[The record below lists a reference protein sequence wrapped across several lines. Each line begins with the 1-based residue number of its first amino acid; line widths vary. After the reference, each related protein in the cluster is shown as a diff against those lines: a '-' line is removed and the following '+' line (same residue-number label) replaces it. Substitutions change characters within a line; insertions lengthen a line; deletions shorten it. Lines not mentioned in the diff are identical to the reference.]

1 MQVFEDQKLVRRS
14 KQGDRQAFEAIYQKY
29 LDPML
34 TIAMNLLGDGG
45 LAEEVVQEVFVRFIQ
60 SLKSFTLRGTLKGF
74 LATCV
79 ANRAR
84 DLLRQKHRR
93 QDMPLDPETVP
104 PADSAE
110 PIELAIRSEQLE
122 ILRRGLGGLPYEQ
135 REAITLRHHGGL
147 TFKQIAASEGVPIQ
161 TIQSRYAY
169 GVEKLRHLLNGE
181 VTQ

>member
-1 MQVFEDQKLVRRS
+1 MQLFEDQKLVRQS
-14 KQGDRQAFEAIYQKY
+14 KRGDRQAFEAIYARY

-60 SLKSFTLRGTLKGF
+60 SLQEFTLRGTLKGF

-84 DLLRQKHRR
+84 DVLRQKARR
-93 QDMPLDPETVP
+93 QDRPLDPEIP
-104 PADSAE
+104 RPADSPE
-110 PIELAIRSEQLE
+110 PIDLAIRNEQLE
-122 ILRRGLGGLPYEQ
+122 ILRGGLGGLPYEQ
-135 REAITLRHHGGL
+135 REAITLRHHGEL
-147 TFKQIAASEGVPIQ
+147 TFKQIAAAQNVPIQ
-161 TIQSRYAY
+161 TVQSRYVY
-169 GVEKLRHLLNGE
+169 GMEKLRLLLNGE